1 MKSASAFSGNNHLA
15 EHRAF
20 QVLQRSIS
28 QNRLAQSVLLHGED
42 IQALEKIAAI
52 LGGEILGI
60 RPEKIPKHPDCFFLR
75 TRGKGRQ
82 INIGQTR
89 EKSQGDWPPNTM
101 RRFIHDI
108 QHSPQAGD
116 RKVGIVVEADR
127 MNDSTANAFLKTLE
141 EPPADTTLFLLTTRP
156 YDLLDTI
163 RSRCLNFKLPT
174 ELQDVKSPVWKGWI
188 HDYRG
193 WLEMVAGGPASKQE
207 VARATLGAYGLV
219 ARFEGLLE
227 EETGRVWTEY
237 KEQLP
242 DTLSEEERT
251 ALESGLSKSIRSRLF
266 GDIEQATRDFAV
278 HSGSEDPRV
287 FHRRLNRAIAKLER
301 VAWLM
306 DRVYLKENAALEAFL
321 LDSLRNWS
329 GRG

>member
-1 MKSASAFSGNNHLA
+1 MKSASAFSTNNLS

-20 QVLQRSIS
+20 QVLQCSIS

-42 IQALEKIAAI
+42 IHALEQIAAI
-52 LGGEILGI
+52 LGADILRT
-60 RPEKIPKHPDCFFLR
+60 RPEKIPSHPDCFFLR

-82 INIGQTR
+82 INIGQIG
-89 EKSQGDWPPNTM
+89 EKTQGEWPPNTM

-108 QHSPQAGD
+108 HHSPQAGE

-163 RSRCLNFKLPT
+163 RSRCLNFKLPS
-174 ELQDVKSPVWKGWI
+174 ELQSVKSPVWKGWLN
-188 HDYRG
+188 DYRN
-193 WLEMVAGGPASKQE
+193 WLKMVSEGPTSKHE
-207 VARATLGAYGLV
+207 VARATLGVYGLV

-227 EETGRVWTEY
+227 EETERVWSEY
-237 KEQLP
+237 KDSLP
-242 DTLSEEERT
+242 ENLNDDERA
-251 ALESGLSKSIRSRLF
+251 ALESGLSKSIRTQLF

-278 HSGSEDPRV
+278 HSNTEDHRV
-287 FHRRLNRAIAKLER
+287 FHRRLNRATQKLER